1 MFIESQSVSYGQ
13 AMREH
18 GVQISKKGG
27 VSPWVANG
35 QGVCSSLARFRRYD
49 AILGCVLGMGACVS
63 QAPVCME
70 VSV

>member
-1 MFIESQSVSYGQ
+1 MV
-13 AMREH
+13 R
-18 GVQISKKGG
+18 VC
-27 VSPWVANG
+27 VAVF
-35 QGVCSSLARFRRYD
+35 QRFRRYD